1 MVFPVSGDV
10 LLGVAL
16 PLETL
21 ELPDGVAPEV
31 VALEVAVLTLP
42 ASSYIRSLRLYFPME
57 RFEIGIRVYPRRFL
71 CCIDDEWSNNDND
84 STDNQYGEPYS
95 VATCRNLA
103 GRDKAKD
110 KGKQ

>member
-1 MVFPVSGDV
+1 MFPVSGDV

-42 ASSYIRSLRLYFPME
+42 A
-57 RFEIGIRVYPRRFL
+57 
-71 CCIDDEWSNNDND
+71 
-84 STDNQYGEPYS
+84 
-95 VATCRNLA
+95 ATFA
-103 GRDKAKD
+103 V
-110 KGKQ
+110 

>member
-21 ELPDGVAPEV
+21 ELPDGVAPEAVASEV
-31 VALEVAVLTLP
+31 VALEVVVLALP
-42 ASSYIRSLRLYFPME
+42 VATFA
-57 RFEIGIRVYPRRFL
+57 
-71 CCIDDEWSNNDND
+71 
-84 STDNQYGEPYS
+84 EPYS